1 MLSRLQAE
9 VLKGT
14 RWTRCSI
21 GQIRLQLFKI
31 GARVRISSRRV
42 HFELASAFPEVKDF
56 AKAHGQLSAIRM
68 QT

>member
-14 RWTRCSI
+14 RWARASI

-31 GARVRISSRRV
+31 AARVRISCRRV
-42 HFELASAFPEVKDF
+42 HFELASAFPGFEDF
-56 AKAHGQLSAIRM
+56 ARAHAQLSTIRV